1 MISTM
6 RTLSLG
12 LFVVPLLFIWVK
24 ALIHGHLDVL
34 ALSSGLMFFITSAMA
49 PSSSE
54 SEHR

>member
-1 MISTM
+1 M